1 MNEKICMFCGHRD
14 IINKAEIEYKVTEI
28 IKDLIENK
36 SVNIFYTGGMGD
48 FDNICSKCVR
58 KFKEKYSNIK
68 LCLIIPYMTKDI
80 LRNGKYY
87 YSLYDEII
95 EPDMGD
101 IFPKGAIAKR
111 NRWMVDKSD
120 YMVVYVKSDYGGAYN
135 TMKYALKNN
144 RAMIINI

>member
-14 IINKAEIEYKVTEI
+14 IINKVEIEYKVTEI

-36 SVNIFYTGGMGD
+36 SVNIFHTGGKGN

-58 KFKEKYSNIK
+58 KFKEKYNNIK

-120 YMVVYVKSDYGGAYN
+120 YMLVYVKSDYGGAYN

-144 RAMIINI
+144 KAITINI